1 MWRRW
6 QKSRRQRQTTAL
18 NHRISRGSIET
29 AIPSSRP
36 ERCNA
41 DARSGGQGRPKGAAR
56 RREAS
61 LTVASTAASWARRD
75 ATATRVNH
83 HENPFTPMDVLRPRL
98 APNQH
103 IQPVIAKPHPGKRC
117 LAASRRGARPTAPS
131 MRGFSPPL
139 TSLGLLAELLDG
151 SEDFIRGF
159 GPSIRLG
166 IFIVPL
172 DEGSDTRDALA
183 VVQATNGQIDVCF
196 YSDRFKDLGRLPFI
210 KKGTP
215 LPHSTLTR
223 EFHKDEANIRHGVAT
238 EDRTRFAD
246 WFGIDGPE
254 VREQVK
260 GLGTYGKTLI
270 LPSCDVRSDDEF
282 NPDDQADDDECLR
295 EHWTPRFHR

>member
-139 TSLGLLAELLDG
+139 TW
-151 SEDFIRGF
+151 
-159 GPSIRLG
+159 
-166 IFIVPL
+166 
-172 DEGSDTRDALA
+172 
-183 VVQATNGQIDVCF
+183 
-196 YSDRFKDLGRLPFI
+196 
-210 KKGTP
+210 
-215 LPHSTLTR
+215 
-223 EFHKDEANIRHGVAT
+223 DEARCKSPTWPNNTEAARPRINGRADFTFGGVIA
-238 EDRTRFAD
+238 RR
-246 WFGIDGPE
+246 PN
-254 VREQVK
+254 
-260 GLGTYGKTLI
+260 LNY
-270 LPSCDVRSDDEF
+270 LPPIPPVVRSES
-282 NPDDQADDDECLR
+282 
-295 EHWTPRFHR
+295 